1 MAQVKIQV
9 RFNKRTMGSLYHSLY
24 FDVDE
29 ELMIDG
35 DNVNQEYPFTNNIDN
50 LVLVKTSYY
59 PKVIIV
65 TPRLYLRF
73 TNWDTVEEAKK
84 KLEDSDLTSFQIIVD
99 GESYYIIGNSKDD
112 ISDFYYPVARL
123 SDEPFDSPFL
133 NKQDSHPEFR
143 SQRVYITNAT
153 ARSIAIVAYIYDQHK
168 RGKWQHLDEE
178 DIYEYEELLLEES
191 SELARSY
198 KSAMDNFSIIEKVVN
213 NLTWEKRKNLFYES
227 DNSKVIEKLKR
238 NIFHTNEDCPYMLQD
253 FPISKNRTID
263 NSGIFESENQ
273 EDRYYLHVD
282 YLFSL
287 GFRGCRRCNV
297 GKNKITRNWDVKE
310 KQLLIILY
318 QQMLCPT
325 SLIAKVFRCEEEE
338 VAEQLSSITNS
349 ISHSPELWSELSYDN
364 SQEIE
369 IDLDEDD

>member
-1 MAQVKIQV
+1 MAQVKIHV
-9 RFNKRTMGSLYHSLY
+9 RFNKRTMGALYHSLY

-50 LVLVKTSYY
+50 LVLIKTSYY

-65 TPRLYLRF
+65 TPRLCLRF

-99 GESYYIIGNSKDD
+99 GESYYIIGNCKDD

-213 NLTWEKRKNLFYES
+213 NLTREKRKNLFYES
-227 DNSKVIEKLKR
+227 DNSKVIDKLKR

-253 FPISKNRTID
+253 FPISKNRIID
-263 NSGIFESENQ
+263 NSGVFESENQ

-282 YLFSL
+282 YLFNL

-310 KQLLIILY
+310 KQLLITLY

-349 ISHSPELWSELSYDN
+349 ISHSPKLWSALSYDN

-369 IDLDEDD
+369 IDIDEDD